1 MKRKLGKYIFASA
14 FIGFFCLSPE
24 PVFSN
29 PSSIFEEK
37 LECIENPDF
46 VTPSNQE
53 FKYCIKDNGLITKID
68 KSGSLVDEEYK
79 IDELIE
85 EKKKKGF
92 GSRKKQLVEFKIDED
107 ELFKYSCDSKREKGE
122 VICDGESKRSLL
134 GIRPEGYFLSK
145 GLKEMEDEKWN
156 KSIEYL
162 DKEIENSKNQEA
174 YSNRGYSKFVL
185 GDYLGSIKD
194 LNSALEK
201 DKSDISAI
209 SLRSRANFQI
219 NNYKGVISDID
230 SLIKL
235 LDEKSEEEI
244 IELSE
249 KEINSIKTDY
259 YYLRGL
265 AKSETGDFDGA
276 KKDFDAEIKKNPM
289 NGDAYFQRGLEG
301 YWIDRDKACSDLLK
315 GISLGAKDTSMK
327 LVKERAKT
335 ESFLDELFTSQKTL
349 VDACKD
355 SSDEKIEKNKQNYES
370 ENFRR
375 DLSELFKKY
384 FYVIPILLLVIIFT
398 VMKYRSNNE

>member
-53 FKYCIKDNGLITKID
+53 FKYCIKDNGEIIKID

-92 GSRKKQLVEFKIDED
+92 AYRKKQLVEFKIDED
-107 ELFKYSCDSKREKGE
+107 ELFKYSCDSKKEKGE

-145 GLKEMEDEKWN
+145 GLKEIEDEKWN

-174 YSNRGYSKFVL
+174 YSNRGYAKFVL

-194 LNSALEK
+194 LNFALEK
-201 DKSDISAI
+201 DKI
-209 SLRSRANFQI
+209 SLYKYSRT
-219 NNYKGVISDID
+219 KR
-230 SLIKL
+230 
-235 LDEKSEEEI
+235 EEFG
-244 IELSE
+244 S
-249 KEINSIKTDY
+249 
-259 YYLRGL
+259 
-265 AKSETGDFDGA
+265 
-276 KKDFDAEIKKNPM
+276 
-289 NGDAYFQRGLEG
+289 
-301 YWIDRDKACSDLLK
+301 
-315 GISLGAKDTSMK
+315 
-327 LVKERAKT
+327 
-335 ESFLDELFTSQKTL
+335 
-349 VDACKD
+349 
-355 SSDEKIEKNKQNYES
+355 
-370 ENFRR
+370 
-375 DLSELFKKY
+375 
-384 FYVIPILLLVIIFT
+384 
-398 VMKYRSNNE
+398 